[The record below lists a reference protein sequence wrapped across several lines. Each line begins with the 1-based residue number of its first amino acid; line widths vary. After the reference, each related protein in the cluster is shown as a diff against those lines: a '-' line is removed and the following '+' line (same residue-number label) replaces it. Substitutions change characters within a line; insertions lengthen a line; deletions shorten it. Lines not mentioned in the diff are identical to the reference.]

1 MNKINQL
8 CQYQDPKS
16 HTCPNEAGVN
26 GFCYWHDVSID
37 KSGEEVKDKLQN
49 YASNGGFLRGIRLK
63 KANLQS
69 IDLVNHHSKTGYDFS
84 YADFYR
90 VNLKYAHLFNITL
103 THASLM
109 KADLTHA
116 NLNCGNLKKVNL
128 LGVKWKDCKIE
139 NIRIGKSLKQE
150 FQARR
155 EIKKGNI
162 EDARDYFEQ
171 AEEVYRDLR
180 KHTEHAGIFRLS
192 GGLIQKELTMRR
204 MQLPKNS
211 IKRFTSKFVD
221 LFCGYGEAPLRII
234 GISMLIIL
242 ICAMMYTFTGLN
254 YQGTILAYSNNNS
267 PEQNFSFFLSC
278 IYYSVVT
285 FTTLGYGDFTPVG
298 VSRAIAAFEAF
309 TGSFTLALFVVVF
322 VKKMT
327 R

>member
-1 MNKINQL
+1 MNEMNPL
-8 CQYQDPKS
+8 CQYRDPKK
-16 HTCPNEAGVN
+16 HICPNDATDS
-26 GFCYWHDVSID
+26 GFCYWHDTSID
-37 KSGEEVKDKLQN
+37 KSGEEVKNKLQS
-49 YASNGGFLRGIRLK
+49 YANNGGFLRGICLK

-84 YADFYR
+84 YADCYR
-90 VNLKYAHLFNITL
+90 TNFKHAHLFHINL
-103 THASLM
+103 AHASLM

-116 NLNCGNLKKVNL
+116 NLNCASLKKVNL

-139 NIRIGKSLKQE
+139 NIQIGKSLKQE
-150 FQARR
+150 FLARKSL
-155 EIKKGNI
+155 KKGKYEAAN
-162 EDARDYFEQ
+162 DYFEQ

-204 MQLPKNS
+204 MQLPKIS

-234 GISMLIIL
+234 GISIL
-242 ICAMMYTFTGLN
+242 INLLCAILYTFTGLS
-254 YQGTILAYSNNNS
+254 YQGTILAYSNTQS
-267 PEQNFSFFLSC
+267 MEQNFNFFLSC

-285 FTTLGYGDFTPVG
+285 FTTLGYGDFTPIG
-298 VSRAIAAFEAF
+298 LSRAIAAFEAF